1 MKRSLLAGLVEAA
14 DQYRSNDMEVFD
26 RAQNTRQGCAR
37 CIVSSCKWC
46 NDHLPLTHDVRSI
59 EARYGLNVA
68 SFFHFMRYVIFCFFL
83 LGCMNLCTYVWHI
96 TDILHSQVRYNA
108 TNGTALNNGS
118 RISNW
123 GYTLSKAREL
133 KGTCLFDEYL
143 QNTVCT
149 LEYSKYSKRASRNGK
164 HCS

>member
-1 MKRSLLAGLVEAA
+1 M
-14 DQYRSNDMEVFD
+14 
-26 RAQNTRQGCAR
+26 
-37 CIVSSCKWC
+37 
-46 NDHLPLTHDVRSI
+46 RSI

-149 LEYSKYSKRASRNGK
+149 LEYSKYSKASIAYMEK
-164 HCS
+164 HCSWHFNSYSLFQTGCIALVLFFSIVKYPNKSFLTQ